1 MSAEHAP
8 KVPTYAECART
19 DKPALVTP
27 ESVSKDDERAPAIH
41 CTNIAVAG
49 GVKYSTW
56 FGGSYEGSIDTKIW
70 FSKNTDGSWT
80 KPRGI
85 AGNKDGEEIVYWNP
99 VLFIPDRSRP
109 QELHVFFKKFTP
121 IPVWV
126 TFWTSSDDGGET
138 WSVPRELVPGPDGK
152 RGRGPQKNPPIV
164 LSNGDWLSAGS
175 YEVTNPPG
183 SEAYGVW
190 DAWSDVAPKPRPGDD
205 FKQGEKWIRSDLI
218 ELPSDRGKADGSF
231 PGEGVIQPGI
241 WESKGKPGH
250 CHMTMR
256 SSVGCIIQADST
268 DYGRT
273 WGPAYRTSLPNNN
286 SGHCV
291 TTLRDGR
298 VVWAGNYQT
307 QNWGPRTPLC
317 LAISED
323 DGNTWKLW
331 ATLEDAPPPDDF
343 KRVIAL
349 ETGIVNDGRSEFS
362 YPCLTPTEEDDEDG
376 IWVSWTWQRRGIMI
390 ARVVEF

>member
-1 MSAEHAP
+1 MSAAGAP
-8 KVPTYAECART
+8 EVPIYAQCART
-19 DKPALVTP
+19 GIPALVTP
-27 ESVSKDDERAPAIH
+27 ECVSKDDERAPAIH

-49 GVKYSTW
+49 GVRYSTW

-70 FSKNTDGSWT
+70 FSKNVDGKWT
-80 KPRGI
+80 KPRDI
-85 AGNKDGEEIVYWNP
+85 AGNKEGEEVVYWNP

-126 TFWTSSDDGGET
+126 TFWTSSSDGGET
-138 WSVPRELVPGPDGK
+138 WSVARELVPGLDGK
-152 RGRGPQKNPPIV
+152 GGRGPQKNPPIV
-164 LSNGDWLSAGS
+164 LSNGDWLSVGS

-190 DAWSDVAPKPRPGDD
+190 
-205 FKQGEKWIRSDLI
+205 
-218 ELPSDRGKADGSF
+218 
-231 PGEGVIQPGI
+231 
-241 WESKGKPGH
+241 
-250 CHMTMR
+250 
-256 SSVGCIIQADST
+256 
-268 DYGRT
+268 
-273 WGPAYRTSLPNNN
+273 
-286 SGHCV
+286 
-291 TTLRDGR
+291 
-298 VVWAGNYQT
+298 T

-323 DGNTWKLW
+323 DGKTWKLW

-362 YPCLTPTEEDDEDG
+362 
-376 IWVSWTWQRRGIMI
+376 
-390 ARVVEF
+390 